1 MKEDRFDVKRGTGEK
16 IESIVKSLPTCKDMT
31 RCIAGV
37 AIPMISKQRAS
48 DCFFQ
53 YRWIL

>member
-48 DCFFQ
+48 SCFFQ